1 MELFSNRLA
10 PDAARSVFP
19 HPTVAP
25 GKFAKPHA
33 I

>member
-10 PDAARSVFP
+10 MDAARSIFP
-19 HPTVAP
+19 HPTAP
-25 GKFAKPHA
+25 LGKRAKPHA